1 MPGNILIS
9 KIRKAI
15 ASHKMFEAG
24 DTVACAVSGGPDSVA
39 MLHGLL
45 ELKEGFISSLP
56 SPTWTTASGTNQ
68 RQRRSLSDGWPN
80 LSACLF
86 IPKRRVLK
94 NGWPD
99 NQ

>member
-1 MPGNILIS
+1 MPENILIS

-45 ELKEGFISSLP
+45 ELKEAPHHPACRRP
-56 SPTWTTASGTNQ
+56 SGPRLQG
-68 RQRRSLSDGWPN
+68 
-80 LSACLF
+80 
-86 IPKRRVLK
+86 
-94 NGWPD
+94 
-99 NQ
+99 